1 MAKKAKACGFDI
13 RLNMSMSLPTMIK
26 MLQRQV
32 SRGGKACVADHE
44 EALVMAKAFLRNIK
58 KYC

>member
-1 MAKKAKACGFDI
+1 MAKKTCGLDI

-32 SRGGKACVADHE
+32 SHGGKACVADHK
-44 EALVMAKAFLRNIK
+44 EALAMAKVFMRNIK